1 MRNYR
6 KINNEIKNSFFKV
19 FFNKQPKRILFDHLP
34 KCGGSSINVYLE
46 ENFLRRNIYSLN
58 VRDLNKSIEVFKSY
72 NAKKRFSYRLIKG
85 HLAHTLI
92 EFAHPNT
99 IKATVLREPVDRL
112 VSHYYY
118 VKNNPTHYL
127 YAKVQKSNMTL
138 ESYIKSGISE
148 ELSNWYITHFSG
160 LTLKEVNQKPN
171 KAIDIALNTVL
182 NTYDVIG
189 FLDDLNSFTD
199 RLYHKADLRTKY
211 KGNRVNIT
219 KVRPK
224 IESISKDS
232 IEVIEKYNTP
242 DIIFYKKL
250 KSLTDKR

>member
-1 MRNYR
+1 MRHYR
-6 KINNEIKNSFFKV
+6 KINNEIKNNFFKV
-19 FFNKQPKRILFDHLP
+19 FFNKQPKRILFNHLP
-34 KCGGSSINVYLE
+34 KCGGSSINAYLE
-46 ENFLRRNIYSLN
+46 ENFLRKNIYSLN
-58 VRDLNKSIEVFKSY
+58 VRDLNESIEVFKNY
-72 NAKKRFSYRLIKG
+72 TVKKRFSFRLIKG

-92 EFAHPNT
+92 EFAHPDT

-127 YAKVQKSNMTL
+127 YKKLHASDMTL
-138 ESYIKSGISE
+138 EDYIKSGISE
-148 ELSNWYITHFSG
+148 ELSNWYVTHFSG
-160 LTLKEVNQKPN
+160 LTLEEVNLKPD
-171 KAIDIALNTVL
+171 KAIDIALKAIL

-189 FLDDLNSFTD
+189 FLGDLKSFTNNL
-199 RLYHKADLRTKY
+199 RQKAGLRTKY
-211 KGNRVNIT
+211 EGKRVNMT

-232 IEVIEKYNTP
+232 IKVIEKYNTP